1 MYVIRNEA
9 PGETGFP
16 GIEHVTLAGSA
27 NGLRHLSIW
36 QQSVAPGAAT
46 PPHRHDCEEVVLCT
60 AGEGELH
67 VAGRIE
73 RFGANTTVVIP
84 ANIDHQIFS
93 VGEHPLQ
100 FVAVLGM
107 TPVEVRFPDGAPIAL
122 PWPT

>member
-1 MYVIRNEA
+1 MYVMQNQA

-16 GIEHVTLAGSA
+16 GIEHATLAGSA

-46 PPHRHDCEEVVLCT
+46 PPHRHACEEVVLCT

-67 VAGRIE
+67 IDGRIE
-73 RFGANTTVVIP
+73 RFGADTTVVIP
-84 ANIDHQIFS
+84 ANVDHQILS
-93 VGEHPLQ
+93 VGERPLA

-107 TPVEVRFPDGAPIAL
+107 TPVQVQFPDGAPIAL